1 METHFLL
8 ESAQDLDFLDT
19 IRSFLLDDA
28 EDGGQI
34 GTAALYGTESS
45 PEVLVAAS
53 LPAAQRAERRPR
65 GMNYR
70 GVRKR
75 PWGKYAAEIRDP
87 ARNGAR
93 VWLGT
98 YGTAEEAARAY
109 DRAAFRIRGARALL
123 NFPHLIGCAAQQ
135 DDCVGAENSPRKRA
149 PPPPPD
155 SPESSLTDQSSGN
168 TTKRRKRSAAAA
180 AAAAVTV
187 PSAGRQP
194 ELGINDGELLLS
206 NINFIDVF
214 NYV

>member
-1 METHFLL
+1 METHLLL

-28 EDGGQI
+28 EDGAQFGA
-34 GTAALYGTESS
+34 AALYGESL
-45 PEVLVAAS
+45 PEELVAAS
-53 LPAAQRAERRPR
+53 LPAAQQVVRRPR

-109 DRAAFRIRGARALL
+109 DLAAFRIRGSRALL
-123 NFPHLIGCAAQQ
+123 NFPHLIDCAARQ
-135 DDCVGAENSPRKRA
+135 DDGVGAENSRRKRA

-155 SPESSLTDQSSGN
+155 SPESSLSDQSSGN
-168 TTKRRKRSAAAA
+168 ETKRSKRVVAAAA
-180 AAAAVTV
+180 AAVVTV

-194 ELGINDGELLLS
+194 ELEINDGGLLS

-214 NYV
+214 NYM

>member
-1 METHFLL
+1 METHLLL
-8 ESAQDLDFLDT
+8 ESAQDLAFLDT

-28 EDGGQI
+28 EDGAQI
-34 GTAALYGTESS
+34 GTAALCGQRL
-45 PEVLVAAS
+45 PEELVVAAS
-53 LPAAQRAERRPR
+53 LPAEQRAVRRPR

-87 ARNGAR
+87 ARSGAR

-98 YGTAEEAARAY
+98 YWTAEEAAQAY

-123 NFPHLIGCAAQQ
+123 NFPHLIDCAARQ
-135 DDCVGAENSPRKRA
+135 DDGVGPENSPRKRA
-149 PPPPPD
+149 PPPPD
-155 SPESSLTDQSSGN
+155 SPESSLSNESSGN
-168 TTKRRKRSAAAA
+168 KTKRRKKAAAA
-180 AAAAVTV
+180 EVTV

-194 ELGINDGELLLS
+194 ELGINDGLLS